1 MEIFDWIVAHWTE
14 IVAVAGAVV
23 IIARVLVKITPTPKD
38 DAWLAKVLDVLKVAA
53 LHLTDKTPKPP
64 VVLLLCLL
72 PLLALAGC
80 AQSAR
85 HDYILEGLTFSIQNM
100 ESIDTLASEATT
112 SGKAKAAQDMA
123 RLDNALMLE
132 IEALAKRTF
141 ATDAE
146 RQAAVL
152 ALVQKYK
159 ASVIEVNADL
169 DALQGRDKNVKE
181 LTDATKE
188 ALAGILEV
196 EARSWALWAQR
207 EDLLSRAV
215 TGKILDLL
223 KLKGGTK

>member
-1 MEIFDWIVAHWTE
+1 VEIFDWIVAHWTE

-23 IIARVLVKITPTPKD
+23 IIARVIVKITPTPKD

-53 LHLTDKTPKPP
+53 LHITDKKPK
-64 VVLLLCLL
+64 VLLLFLL
-72 PLLALAGC
+72 PVLALGGC
-80 AQSAR
+80 AQGAR
-85 HDYILEGLTFSIQNM
+85 HDYFLGGLTFAIQNQ
-100 ESIDTLASEATT
+100 ESIDTLTGEALT
-112 SGKAKAAQDMA
+112 SGKAKVAQDMA

-159 ASVIEVNADL
+159 ASVIEVEADAE
-169 DALQGRDKNVKE
+169 ALQGRDRNVKE

-188 ALAGILEV
+188 ALAGMLEI

>member
-1 MEIFDWIVAHWTE
+1 M
-14 IVAVAGAVV
+14 
-23 IIARVLVKITPTPKD
+23 
-38 DAWLAKVLDVLKVAA
+38 
-53 LHLTDKTPKPP
+53 
-64 VVLLLCLL
+64 
-72 PLLALAGC
+72 
-80 AQSAR
+80 
-85 HDYILEGLTFSIQNM
+85 EGLTFSIQNM

-223 KLKGGTK
+223 N